1 MKQLIFSAIMLLFLA
16 GCKSTSPTATN
27 LDRDSQNLMK
37 GTWTLSSVNYTGS
50 DVFAVETF
58 QLADSGCFEGST
70 WTFVPNNNKG
80 EMSINK
86 SGCAAF
92 SSPIT
97 WFVNRDGEFVLK
109 ILNAGDKARKVR
121 DGYVL
126 RVANQTGDS
135 FELVDRVSI
144 AGKMNDVTYRFNKL
158 N

>member
-1 MKQLIFSAIMLLFLA
+1 MKQLIFSAITLLFLA
-16 GCKSTSPTATN
+16 GCKSTSPTTTS

-37 GTWTLSSVNYTGS
+37 GSWTLSDVHFTGS
-50 DVFAVETF
+50 DVFSVESF

-80 EMSINK
+80 EMSLNK

-109 ILNAGDKARKVR
+109 VLNAGEKARKVR

-126 RVANQTGDS
+126 RLANQTGVS
-135 FELVDRVSI
+135 FELVDRVSL
-144 AGKMNDVTYRFNKL
+144 AGKMTDVTYRFNKV